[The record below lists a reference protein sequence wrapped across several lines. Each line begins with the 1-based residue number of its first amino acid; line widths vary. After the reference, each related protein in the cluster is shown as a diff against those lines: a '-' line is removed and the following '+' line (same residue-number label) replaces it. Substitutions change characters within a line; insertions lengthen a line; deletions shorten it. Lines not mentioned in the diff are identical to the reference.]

1 MTGSARAKVGSPL
14 IVLFLL
20 LPGFVQ
26 LDSAQAQT
34 VSYAE
39 AADRL
44 AAACG
49 KDIDEYCKGVNLG
62 SGRMKNC
69 LSQNRDDLSADCKE
83 TYTQTFTLIE
93 KRAQARAAVLKLCDV
108 DVRKLCSGVAK
119 GDGQVLECILTASA
133 GVSRKCNQ
141 AITDAG
147 FR

>member
-1 MTGSARAKVGSPL
+1 MTGSAWTKVGSPVV
-14 IVLFLL
+14 VLLFF
-20 LPGFVQ
+20 LPGFA
-26 LDSAQAQT
+26 LFASAQAQT

-49 KDIDEYCKGVNLG
+49 KDIDEYCRGVNLG

-69 LSQNRDDLSADCKE
+69 LSQNRDGISADCKE
-83 TYTQTFTLIE
+83 TYTQIFTLIE
-93 KRAQARAAVLKLCDV
+93 KRAQARTAVLKLCDV
-108 DVRKLCSGVAK
+108 EIRKLCSGVAK

-133 GVSRKCNQ
+133 GVSRRCNQ

-147 FR
+147 YR

>member
-1 MTGSARAKVGSPL
+1 MTGSARAKVGLPL

-20 LPGFVQ
+20 LPVFVQ

-49 KDIDEYCKGVNLG
+49 KDIDEYCRGVNLG

-69 LSQNRDDLSADCKE
+69 LSQNRDSLSADCKE
-83 TYTQTFTLIE
+83 TYTQIFTLIE
-93 KRAQARAAVLKLCDV
+93 KRAQARTAVLKLCDV
-108 DVRKLCSGVAK
+108 EIRKLCSGVAK
-119 GDGQVLECILTASA
+119 GDGQVLECILTASI

>member
-1 MTGSARAKVGSPL
+1 MTRSAWPKVGLPL
-14 IVLFLL
+14 VGLFFLL
-20 LPGFVQ
+20 PNFLQ
-26 LDSAQAQT
+26 SETAQAQT

-49 KDIDEYCKGVNLG
+49 KDIDEYCRGVNLG

-69 LSQNRDDLSADCKE
+69 LSQNRDGLSADCKE
-83 TYTQTFTLIE
+83 TYTQTFMLIE
-93 KRAQARAAVLKLCDV
+93 KRGQARAAVLKLCDIE
-108 DVRKLCSGVAK
+108 VRKLCSGVAK